1 MEHEKAARKLFRN
14 YEIRCTLDLENTQKY
29 SFIEECEIFI
39 AGLSK
44 AYFEDTACKKGMNRG
59 NSIFQTFNMETIS
72 GVRQDNF
79 KRLARKILSHDWIKI
94 HIQRLKHWLFCLSY
108 VHGFFSNRRC
118 SMHYITQCLN
128 TLEIMLLIIS
138 EWKYHFYLLNKTLY
152 FTAENMIK

>member
-14 YEIRCTLDLENTQKY
+14 YDIRCTLDLEKTQKY

-59 NSIFQTFNMETIS
+59 NSIFQTFNVETIS

-79 KRLARKILSHDWIKI
+79 KRLARKIMSHDWIKF
-94 HIQRLKHWLFCLSY
+94 HIQRLIHWLFCSSD
-108 VHGFFSNRRC
+108 VHVLFFQIEDAAC
-118 SMHYITQCLN
+118 T
-128 TLEIMLLIIS
+128 TLRNVFTLWRNIIFIY
-138 EWKYHFYLLNKTLY
+138 W
-152 FTAENMIK
+152 IKPCISRLKIW